1 MIKSAFIVGITGV
14 VCGVEATITDL
25 TAKASVLISR
35 FTQSAE
41 REAGLRALLSLRH
54 QGMPMEKGRYAVK
67 ITGGDAI
74 IQGTTS
80 LDVAVALALLDET
93 TDRFAYERL
102 AGCVIVG
109 ELAINGRLRPV
120 RGVACMAEAA
130 AADGVETMIVCPE
143 NAAEAAAFHGRVLTA
158 ATLSEVL
165 AWVRGDDSACVPAAD
180 VGPVDTW
187 RPASP
192 PDFKDVRGQNL
203 GIRAMEVAAAGGHNI
218 VLIGGP
224 GAGKT
229 MLARRMTGILPP
241 MTDTEARVVTKIA
254 SASGLNVG
262 GGMVRQRP
270 FRAPH
275 HSTTTAGLIG
285 SVASGCRPGE
295 MSLAHHGVLFLD
307 EVTEFAAS
315 TLESALSALR
325 SGEHTSHSQHY
336 GQAILPTRPQ
346 VVASTNPCPCGR
358 GDDTLVRC
366 RCSNT
371 DIARYRQRL
380 LMVRGFGSQMDIWVP
395 LNQAKIDGEPSKPS
409 AEIAVG
415 VAAAQAKAMNRQGH
429 LNADLT
435 TPLAADRV
443 ARTIADLANSNDVL
457 AAHRLEAQALCRGW
471 QT

>member
-1 MIKSAFIVGITGV
+1 MIKSAFTVGITGV
-14 VCGVEATITDL
+14 VCGVEATVTDL
-25 TAKASVLISR
+25 TARASVVIPR
-35 FTQSAE
+35 FNQSAE
-41 REAGLRALLSLRH
+41 RETGVRSLLSIRH
-54 QGMPMEKGRYAVK
+54 QGMPIEKGRYDVK
-67 ITGGDAI
+67 ITGGNAI
-74 IQGTTS
+74 VQGTTS
-80 LDVAVALALLDET
+80 LDVAVAMAILNET
-93 TDRFAYERL
+93 TDRFACERL

-120 RGVACMAEAA
+120 RGVSCMAEAA
-130 AADGVETMIVCPE
+130 TADGIETMIVCPE

-158 ATLSEVL
+158 STLSEVL

-180 VGPVDTW
+180 VSPTDTW
-187 RPASP
+187 RPGSP
-192 PDFKDVRGQNL
+192 PDFKDVRGQKL
-203 GIRAMEVAAAGGHNI
+203 GTRAMEVAAAGGHNV

-229 MLARRMTGILPP
+229 MLARRLTSILPP
-241 MTDTEARVVTKIA
+241 MTDAEARVVTKIA

-285 SVASGCRPGE
+285 SMSSCRPGE
-295 MSLAHHGVLFLD
+295 MSLAHHGVIFLD

-315 TLESALSALR
+315 TLESAFSALL

-336 GQAILPTRPQ
+336 GQASLPTRPQ

-366 RCSNT
+366 RCSSA
-371 DIARYRQRL
+371 DISRYRQRL
-380 LMVRGFGSQMDIWVP
+380 LTMHGFSNQMDIWVP
-395 LNQAKIDGEPSKPS
+395 LNQAKMDGEPSRPS

-415 VAAAQAKAMNRQGH
+415 VAAAQTKAMNRQGH

-443 ARTIADLANSNDVL
+443 ARTIADLADSNDVL
-457 AAHRLEAQALCRGW
+457 AAHRLEAEALCRRW